1 MRAFALVLGLLL
13 APPAALAQAEPP
25 DATADAAGIA
35 GETPRIVADIDQ
47 TDVSIN
53 STFAGSEILVF
64 GSVQDG
70 GPDTEVIVTVAGPPR
85 AVTVRR
91 LGRLGPIWANTA
103 SAEIPYPPAFYAV
116 ASSAPLDAILPLADD
131 VRYRITATRAVRA
144 DGDSSAFV
152 EALLRL
158 RAASGAYVH
167 LADAVEL
174 RQAALFR
181 TTIPLPSALTEG
193 DYTVR
198 IFLLEDGV
206 VARGETKLFVRKVG
220 LERLLY
226 NMAQDRPYLYG
237 LMSLAI
243 AIGAGWLASAAF
255 AAFRR

>member
-1 MRAFALVLGLLL
+1 MRALALACAALLPL
-13 APPAALAQAEPP
+13 CALAQAPAP
-25 DATADAAGIA
+25 AAMADAAGP
-35 GETPRIVADIDQ
+35 GGQTPRIVADIDQ

-64 GSVQDG
+64 GSIQDG

-103 SAEIPYPPAFYAV
+103 SADIPYPPAFYAV
-116 ASSAPLDAILPLADD
+116 ASSAPLGTILPLEDD

-144 DGDSSAFV
+144 DGDSSDFV

-158 RAASGAYVH
+158 RARDGAYVH
-167 LADAVEL
+167 LSDAVEL
-174 RQAALFR
+174 REAALFR
-181 TTIPLPSALTEG
+181 TTIPLPAALTEG

-206 VARGETKLFVRKVG
+206 VARGETTLFVRKVG

-243 AIGAGWLASAAF
+243 AIGAGWAASAAF
-255 AAFRR
+255 SLLRR

>member
-1 MRAFALVLGLLL
+1 MRALVLVLALLV
-13 APPAALAQAEPP
+13 PPGALAQAPAP
-25 DATADAAGIA
+25 GATADAAGTA
-35 GETPRIVADIDQ
+35 ETPPRIVADIDQ

-64 GSVQDG
+64 GSIQDG

-91 LGRLGPIWANTA
+91 LGRVGPIWANTA

-116 ASSAPLDAILPLADD
+116 ASSAPLGTILPLADD
-131 VRYRITATRAVRA
+131 VRYRITAARAVRA
-144 DGDSSAFV
+144 DGDSSEFV

-158 RAASGAYVH
+158 RARDGAYVH
-167 LADAVEL
+167 LSDAVEL
-174 RQAALFR
+174 REAALFR
-181 TTIPLPSALTEG
+181 TTIPLPAALTEG

-198 IFLLEDGV
+198 IFLMEGGV
-206 VARGETKLFVRKVG
+206 VARGETTLLVRKVG

-226 NMAQDRPYLYG
+226 NMARDQPYLYG

>member
-1 MRAFALVLGLLL
+1 MRALALVLALL
-13 APPAALAQAEPP
+13 APPAALAQSEPP
-25 DATADAAGIA
+25 GATADAAGIA

-64 GSVQDG
+64 GSIQDG
-70 GPDTEVIVTVAGPPR
+70 GPGTDVIVTVAGPPR
-85 AVTVRR
+85 PVTVRR

-103 SAEIPYPPAFYAV
+103 SADIPYPPTFYAV
-116 ASSAPLDAILPLADD
+116 ASSSPLGTVLPLADD
-131 VRYRITATRAVRA
+131 IRHRITAARAVRA
-144 DGDSSAFV
+144 DGDSSDFV

-158 RAASGAYVH
+158 REANGSYLRLDG
-167 LADAVEL
+167 AVEL
-174 RQAALFR
+174 RESALFR

-198 IFLLEDGV
+198 IFLLEKGV
-206 VARGETKLFVRKVG
+206 VAQGETTLLVRKVG

-226 NMAQDRPYLYG
+226 NMAKDRPYLYG
-237 LMSLAI
+237 IMSLAI
-243 AIGAGWLASAAF
+243 AIGAGWAASAAF